1 MAECA
6 VTALNCKRS
15 TATTGLG
22 SIGVGETEAPG
33 IQPVFPMDIHAMKIN
48 SVGWVHDK
56 RKSARF
62 KDFILRF
69 LLIKAQNIGK
79 TRTSTTLYPD
89 AQVLTIPKAR
99 FAHEPLDF
107 QNSLGTELKRGHRH
121 CFHLV
126 KLPQKAKMPKDQQD
140 KSRPS
145 PLSSIVVALQMEAV
159 RLN

>member
-56 RKSARF
+56 RKSASF

-69 LLIKAQNIGK
+69 LLTKAQNIGK
-79 TRTSTTLYPD
+79 TRTSPTLYPD
-89 AQVLTIPKAR
+89 TQVLTVPKAR
-99 FAHEPLDF
+99 FVHEPLDF
-107 QNSLGTELKRGHRH
+107 QNSLGTELKRGCCHS
-121 CFHLV
+121 FHPA
-126 KLPQKAKMPKDQQD
+126 KLPQKAKMPKDQTGQEQT
-140 KSRPS
+140 S
-145 PLSSIVVALQMEAV
+145 PLCHPLGWCCGWL
-159 RLN
+159 R